1 MNAVSIPTV
10 QKKVCL
16 LGDFAVGKTSL
27 TRRFVESRFDD
38 RYLSTLGVKIS
49 RRAIM
54 GTENAF
60 NLLIW
65 DLAGGDDYSHV
76 ESSYITGATGA
87 LLVCDL
93 TRPETLDTVRYYKKQ
108 LIDVVGDIPL
118 IILANKVDL
127 TEERIVSDEQLDT
140 LAEEIGCQWLPT
152 SAKTG
157 LNVEEAFQTLTQ
169 NIETLM

>member
-1 MNAVSIPTV
+1 MTVATVPTV

-49 RRAIM
+49 RRSMM
-54 GTENAF
+54 GTSTSF

-76 ESSYITGATGA
+76 QSSYLTGAKGA
-87 LLVCDL
+87 LLVCDV

-108 LIDVVGDIPL
+108 LTDVIGDVSI

-127 TEERIVSDEQLDT
+127 TEARQVSDEQLDN
-140 LAEEIGCQWLPT
+140 LAEEINCQWMPT

-157 LNVEEAFQTLTQ
+157 QNVEEAFKSLTQ
-169 NIETLM
+169 HIENLM